1 MTTGGPALVPPAPPR
16 PTGGDSAARSRER
29 QVQLSAAA
37 LVATA
42 LAVLGAA
49 LGVVWDLVS
58 PDTPPGIV
66 SPPGIQVDDTHEAFA
81 GIDGRFALITAV
93 VGLLAGFAAWSVRRA
108 RGAYVAIGLAVG
120 GLLGAMLTHLIGHLL
135 RGTGSYQY
143 TSGGTAFL
151 NHLPLNVQMKGLWFV
166 EPALAT
172 LVYSLLVAFAA
183 ADDLGRPEVRRP
195 RRALAPVAPAPL
207 PAAPAAPSLPSA
219 PPVHRDPSAGAEGD
233 LEDGGRHGDGPGMP

>member
-1 MTTGGPALVPPAPPR
+1 VTTGGPALVPAAQPPAPAR
-16 PTGGDSAARSRER
+16 LADGDNAARSRER
-29 QVQLSAAA
+29 RVQLTAAG

-58 PDTPPGIV
+58 PDTPAGIV

-81 GIDGRFALITAV
+81 GIDGRFALITAL

-108 RGAYVAIGLAVG
+108 RGPYVAVGLAAG
-120 GLLGAMLTHLIGHLL
+120 GLVGAMLTHLIGHLL

-151 NHLPLNVQMKGLWFV
+151 THLPLNVQMKGLWFV
-166 EPALAT
+166 EPALAA

-183 ADDLGRPEVRRP
+183 ADDLGRPELRRP
-195 RRALAPVAPAPL
+195 RRALAPVAAGPL
-207 PAAPAAPSLPSA
+207 PAPPLPPAS
-219 PPVHRDPSAGAEGD
+219 PVHPDPSARAQRD
-233 LEDGGRHGDGPGMP
+233 LENGGRHGDGPGVP